1 MGAGVPHCL
10 SSAAFATEQQYK
22 PLFENNIHIDDRRLP
37 TVRPK
42 AWRLRG
48 VFFGGAGSGLFGSV
62 RPFWGGCCIVALCKI
77 TNKRRS
83 SPPETPLAFCG
94 FFVQDIQKAHF
105 LRASVTLCC
114 RRRGGGKNYF
124 FNGFLAVAVR
134 FGRRRGVWGW
144 IGSSGWVACSQWG
157 GGSVRPI
164 HRCGARAVSLPVSH
178 NAVSKGIPFG
188 TFYNT
193 VPKYVP

>member
-22 PLFENNIHIDDRRLP
+22 PLSKNNIRIDDRRLP

-77 TNKRRS
+77 TNRRRS
-83 SPPETPLAFCG
+83 SPHENPLAFCG

-134 FGRRRGVWGW
+134 FGRSDDRRGVAELLR
-144 IGSSGWVACSQWG
+144 WVG
-157 GGSVRPI
+157 VRFGRRRGGSVRPKMGKAG
-164 HRCGARAVSLPVSH
+164 RVAAP
-178 NAVSKGIPFG
+178 
-188 TFYNT
+188 
-193 VPKYVP
+193 

>member
-1 MGAGVPHCL
+1 MRSAHFSAVSWVRACL
-10 SSAAFATEQQYK
+10 TAYHR
-22 PLFENNIHIDDRRLP
+22 PLLLPNNNINHYLKTISASMGGGS
-37 TVRPK
+37 VRPK

-77 TNKRRS
+77 TNRRRS

-94 FFVQDIQKAHF
+94 FFVQDIQKAYF

-134 FGRRRGVWGW
+134 FGRSDDRRGVAELLR
-144 IGSSGWVACSQWG
+144 WVAVRFG
-157 GGSVRPI
+157 RRRGGSVRPKMG
-164 HRCGARAVSLPVSH
+164 GAGRAAAP
-178 NAVSKGIPFG
+178 
-188 TFYNT
+188 
-193 VPKYVP
+193 